1 MSGFVFYR
9 GPSLL
14 DGAPIVA
21 IATLESSNTANGAM
35 VQTWILRSDINPIE
49 ATHTGQDGSVC
60 GAGGQR
66 CKHAGQYDKA
76 AGKWTQERTC
86 YVMLLSFNGIY
97 AAFKSGAY
105 ADLSDDLDAATDRVT
120 GRLVRLGA
128 YGDPAA
134 VPAGVWRALL
144 RRAAGHTGYTHQW
157 RSCDQS
163 LRFLCMAS
171 VDNESEF
178 DDADAMGW
186 RCYATLPAVG
196 WKLFRYMSLCPKSD
210 EAGKKTTCD
219 KCLGCAGV
227 PSDLPTSGKAKCHF
241 GIPLH
246 NTSARA
252 QKRRAVSIM
261 T

>member
-1 MSGFVFYR
+1 MSGFIFYR

-35 VQTWILRSDINPIE
+35 VQTWILRSDVNPIE

-60 GAGGQR
+60 GAGDQR

-86 YVMLLSFNGIY
+86 YVMLLSFNSVY
-97 AAFKSGAY
+97 AAFKSGVY

-120 GRLVRLGA
+120 DRLVRLGA

-134 VPAGVWRALL
+134 VPASVWRALL

-157 RSCDQS
+157 RSCDPT
-163 LRFLCMAS
+163 LAALCMAS
-171 VDNESEF
+171 TDTEAEVSEANALGF
-178 DDADAMGW
+178 RSFRVA
-186 RCYATLPAVG
+186 PAVG
-196 WKLFRYMSLCPKSD
+196 WNKLPYESLCPKSD

-219 KCLGCAGV
+219 KCLACGGTGARARCNIM
-227 PSDLPTSGKAKCHF
+227 
-241 GIPLH
+241 IPLH

-252 QKRRAVSIM
+252 QKRRAVSIVG
-261 T
+261 